1 MKIIDHRRL
10 KKHAKA
16 SGGRKRIIWLSV
28 AGLAGLFVVANV
40 AMLALYHNKALPGYS
55 LGGVAVGGKTYAAI
69 QQMDEKQFTPTQ
81 ITLKKGATAQTL
93 GASDLGLGINWQ
105 GSVAD
110 IKHTRSWLPLL
121 SFVVHHNVSVALTV
135 DQQKLQSRIDALQA
149 RFSLAATDK
158 HIGVSNGT
166 FAILP
171 AAPGYSLDT
180 NATASLVS
188 KAFAAGKSNVTVA
201 AKTIPAGSNTGNL
214 DSDLAALQK
223 QLQQKL
229 TFNYGGQ
236 KVAPSSTDMTG
247 WYDASGQTMA
257 VSAAKLGDYLDK
269 AASKLGTTLG
279 NKTDLITAATYALNK
294 NQSLNFAV
302 SPATAV
308 KRTYCT
314 AVKGVPESELPDLV
328 GKLAATYAD
337 TRGWNDGGKI
347 AFKHVASG
355 CNYTVWLAAPSL
367 MTSFGSIC
375 DDYYNCQVGSGVVV
389 NNDRWLY
396 ATDPWNKTGQSLEV
410 YRTLIID
417 HESGHRLGFRDN
429 PTCPGAGQPAPV
441 MMQQSIDLKGCV
453 FNVWPLQ
460 SEFDYLRDVLHVV
473 S

>member
-1 MKIIDHRRL
+1 MKIIDHRRF

-16 SGGRKRIIWLSV
+16 NRGRKHIIWLSV
-28 AGLAGLFVVANV
+28 AGLASLFVVANI
-40 AMLALYHNKALPGYS
+40 AMLAVYHNKALPGYS
-55 LGGVAVGGKTYAAI
+55 LGGVAVGGKAYTTI
-69 QQMDEKQFTPTQ
+69 QQMDARQFTPTQ
-81 ITLKKGATAQTL
+81 ITLKKGAASQTL
-93 GASDLGLGINWQ
+93 SANELGLGIDWA
-105 GSVAD
+105 GSVAN
-110 IKHTRSWLPLL
+110 IKHTRSWVPLL
-121 SFVVHHNVSVALTV
+121 SFVTHHNVSVALTV
-135 DQQKLQSRIDALQA
+135 DQQKLRSRIDASQTT
-149 RFSLAATDK
+149 FSLAATDK

-171 AAPGYSLDT
+171 AAAGYSLNVD
-180 NATASLVS
+180 ATGSLVS
-188 KAFAAGKSNVTVA
+188 KAFAAGTSTVTVA
-201 AKTIPAGSNTGNL
+201 VTTIPAGSNTGNL
-214 DSDLAALQK
+214 DSDLATLQK
-223 QLQQKL
+223 ELQQKL

-236 KVAPSSTDMTG
+236 KVAPTSADMAS
-247 WYDASGQTMA
+247 WYDSSGQTMA
-257 VSAAKLGDYLDK
+257 VSATKLGDYLDK
-269 AASKLGTTLG
+269 TASKLGTTLG
-279 NKTDLITAATYALNK
+279 NKTDLVTATTYALSK
-294 NQSLNFAV
+294 SQSLNFEV
-302 SPATAV
+302 SPTTAV

-328 GKLAATYAD
+328 GKLAAAYAD
-337 TRGWNDGGKI
+337 TRGWNDGGRI
-347 AFKHVASG
+347 AFEHVDSG

-375 DDYYNCQVGSGVVV
+375 DNYYNCQVGNGVVV